1 MGNMSYCRFENT
13 AQDLQDCVRA
23 IENGDVYDFSSYEL
37 NGFKKLIRL
46 AGELVNMDYEIAR
59 IIEYYDKI
67 RLPVDNI
74 KNQD

>member
-23 IENGDVYDFSSYEL
+23 IENRDVYDFNSYEL

-46 AGELVNMDYEIAR
+46 AEEIVDMNDETEL
-59 IIEYYDKI
+59 IIEHY
-67 RLPVDNI
+67 
-74 KNQD
+74 KNQE

>member
-46 AGELVNMDYEIAR
+46 AEELVNMDYETAE
-59 IIEYYDKI
+59 IIEHYK
-67 RLPVDNI
+67 RN
-74 KNQD
+74 

>member
-13 AQDLQDCVRA
+13 ARDVEDCIRA
-23 IENGDVYDFSSYEL
+23 IEDGDVYDFSQWEL

-46 AGELVNMDYEIAR
+46 AEELLNMSGETEL
-59 IIEYYDKI
+59 IIEHY
-67 RLPVDNI
+67 

>member
-23 IENGDVYDFSSYEL
+23 IENGDVYDFSDYEL

-46 AGELVNMDYEIAR
+46 AEEIVDMNDETEL
-59 IIEYYDKI
+59 IIEHY
-67 RLPVDNI
+67 
-74 KNQD
+74 KNQE

>member
-46 AGELVNMDYEIAR
+46 AGELVNMDHETEQIIIHYE
-59 IIEYYDKI
+59 
-67 RLPVDNI
+67 
-74 KNQD
+74 NQN

>member
-46 AGELVNMDYEIAR
+46 ADELVNMDQETER
-59 IIEYYDKI
+59 IIEHY
-67 RLPVDNI
+67 
-74 KNQD
+74 KNEE

>member
-23 IENGDVYDFSSYEL
+23 IENRDVYDFNSYEL

-46 AGELVNMDYEIAR
+46 AEEIVDMNDETEL
-59 IIEYYDKI
+59 IIEHYKYED
-67 RLPVDNI
+67 
-74 KNQD
+74 

>member
-13 AQDLQDCVRA
+13 ARDLQDCVRA

-46 AGELVNMDYEIAR
+46 AEELVNMDYETEE
-59 IIEYYDKI
+59 IIEHYE
-67 RLPVDNI
+67 
-74 KNQD
+74 NQD

>member
-37 NGFKKLIRL
+37 NGFKELIRL
-46 AGELVNMDYEIAR
+46 ADELVNMDYETER
-59 IIEYYDKI
+59 IIEHYE
-67 RLPVDNI
+67 
-74 KNQD
+74 NQN

>member
-46 AGELVNMDYEIAR
+46 AGELVNMDYETAE
-59 IIEYYDKI
+59 IIEHYK
-67 RLPVDNI
+67 RN
-74 KNQD
+74 

>member
-23 IENGDVYDFSSYEL
+23 IEMGDVYDFSQWEL
-37 NGFKKLIRL
+37 VGFEKLVRL
-46 AGELVNMDYEIAR
+46 AKEIVDMNDETEL
-59 IIEYYDKI
+59 IIEHY
-67 RLPVDNI
+67 

>member
-13 AQDLQDCVRA
+13 ARDLQDCVSA
-23 IENGDVYDFSSYEL
+23 IENDEVYDFDSYEL

-46 AGELVNMDYEIAR
+46 AEELANMDSETEQ
-59 IIEYYDKI
+59 IIEHY
-67 RLPVDNI
+67 

>member
-46 AGELVNMDYEIAR
+46 AEEIVDMNDETEL
-59 IIEYYDKI
+59 IIEHY
-67 RLPVDNI
+67 

>member
-37 NGFKKLIRL
+37 NGFKELVRL
-46 AGELVNMDYEIAR
+46 AGELANMDHETER
-59 IIEYYDKI
+59 IIEHYE
-67 RLPVDNI
+67 
-74 KNQD
+74 NQD

>member
-23 IENGDVYDFSSYEL
+23 IENGNVYDFSSYEL

-46 AGELVNMDYEIAR
+46 ADELVNMDQETER
-59 IIEYYDKI
+59 IIEHY
-67 RLPVDNI
+67 
-74 KNQD
+74 KN